1 MWSKYPEIKEE
12 LIEVENYIK
21 KSTKARNKLLDG
33 IVSEL
38 LVAGG
43 KRLRPAFVVMSSK
56 FGKYERKKVV
66 RMAAALEILHTATLV
81 HDDIIDRAETR
92 RGKATVSGKY
102 GFDMAV
108 YTGDF
113 LFTKAV
119 LAISKGV
126 PVERLGEVARGIK
139 AICEGEV
146 DQYQQKNDIDTSV
159 VSYLKRAGRKT
170 AGLFAVSCGL
180 GAFLAKCPLKVSR
193 ELTRFGYYYGMAF
206 QIKDDLNDFVSD
218 EKSSGK
224 PVGKDILEGV
234 ITLPVIYAVKESN
247 KVRNEI
253 SRFIR
258 GKNNRSP
265 EDLKHVLELIR
276 QSGGMEHAKGLVK
289 KYVGRGLRSLDKLP
303 DNEYRNIMKELLLA
317 LDT

>member
-1 MWSKYPEIKEE
+1 MWSKYPEIQEE
-12 LIEVENYIK
+12 LNEVENYIK

-38 LVAGG
+38 LAAGG

-56 FGKYERKKVV
+56 FGKYEQKKVV

-92 RGKATVSGKY
+92 RGKSTVSGKY

-159 VSYLKRAGRKT
+159 VAYLKRAGRKT
-170 AGLFAVSCGL
+170 AGLFAASCGL
-180 GAFLAKCPLKVSR
+180 GAFLAKCPLKVSK

-234 ITLPVIYAVKESN
+234 ITLPVIYAVKESS
-247 KVRNEI
+247 KVRDEI
-253 SRFIR
+253 SKFIR
-258 GKNNRSP
+258 DKDNRSP

-289 KYVGRGLRSLDKLP
+289 KYVGRGLGSLDKLP